1 MIKQLI
7 PLYDPTKAVMI
18 TAAAK
23 QLLKAYSKSWSIVLS
38 SEKIASMQKVHYQH
52 FVRIYNR
59 RKQQSTSTLTDAG
72 YPTVR
77 INANDYRSAKDWC
90 KTNVKPGAVVQLSTR
105 FWFAYENDATLFAL
119 IYANGQ

>member
-7 PLYDPTKAVMI
+7 PLYDPTKAVTI

-23 QLLKAYSKSWSIVLS
+23 QLLKAFSKSWSNVL
-38 SEKIASMQKVHYQH
+38 KIDTIINMQKAHYQH

-59 RKQQSTSTLTDAG
+59 RKQQKASTLIDAG
-72 YPTVR
+72 YPSVR
-77 INANDYRSAKDWC
+77 INADEYRSAKDWC
-90 KTNVKPGAVVQLSTR
+90 KANVKPGAVVQLNTR

-119 IYANGQ
+119 IYANGL

>member
-7 PLYDPTKAVMI
+7 PMYDPTKAVML

-23 QLLKAYSKSWSIVLS
+23 QLLKAYSKSWSIVLAN
-38 SEKIASMQKVHYQH
+38 EKITTMQKAHYQH

-59 RKQQSTSTLTDAG
+59 RKQQKASDLTDAG

-77 INANDYRSAKDWC
+77 INADEYRSAKDWC
-90 KTNVKPGAVVQLSTR
+90 KANVKPGAVIQLNTR